1 MNECKEC
8 RYFDKRSGQRKCNL
22 GNDQTIGRRCGDWEP
37 VFISATRNTFV
48 PESAMKGERK

>member
-8 RYFDKRSGQRKCNL
+8 RYFDKRIDQRKCNL

-48 PESAMKGERK
+48 PESVMKGERK